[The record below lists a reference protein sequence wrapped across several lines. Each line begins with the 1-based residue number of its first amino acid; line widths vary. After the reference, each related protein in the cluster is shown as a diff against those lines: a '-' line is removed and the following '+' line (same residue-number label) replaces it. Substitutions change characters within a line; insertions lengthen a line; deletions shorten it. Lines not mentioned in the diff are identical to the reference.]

1 MTAKSKHMAP
11 AIPRGISIRRA
22 GTKDAS
28 VLSQMGRLT
37 FAQSYAS
44 IIPAEELASYTS
56 QAFSLEQMGAELG
69 DTEITYLLA
78 LAGTG
83 PCGYS
88 KLAPTPPPSAVGDA
102 KPVELARLYVLPE
115 WTGKGIGTMLVREAL
130 DAALERDYRSCWL
143 RVWTGNERAIK
154 FYRRWGFRE
163 VGSEPYNV
171 GKCSETVLLMIRDL
185 SKE

>member
-1 MTAKSKHMAP
+1 MTAESK
-11 AIPRGISIRRA
+11 RISIRRA
-22 GTKDAS
+22 GAKDAS
-28 VLSQMGRLT
+28 VLSQMGKLT
-37 FAQSYAS
+37 FTQSYAS

-56 QAFSLEQMGAELG
+56 RAFSLEHIGAELG
-69 DTEITYLLA
+69 AAEITYLLA

-88 KLAPTPPPSAVGDA
+88 KLAPSDAPPAIDGSN
-102 KPVELARLYVLPE
+102 PVELARLYILPE
-115 WTGKGIGTMLVREAL
+115 WTGKGIGTMLIEKSL
-130 DAALERDYRSCWL
+130 AAVLERGCRSCWL
-143 RVWTGNERAIK
+143 RVWTGNERAIR
-154 FYRRWGFRE
+154 FYHHWGFRE